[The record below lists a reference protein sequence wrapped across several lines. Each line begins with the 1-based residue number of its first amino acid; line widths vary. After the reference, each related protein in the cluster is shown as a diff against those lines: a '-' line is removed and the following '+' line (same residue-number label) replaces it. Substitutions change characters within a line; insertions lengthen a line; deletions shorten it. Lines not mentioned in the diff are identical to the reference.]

1 MLRSALPAFAA
12 SAFVGLSLSVWRLA
26 YEYSDLAILGLVP
39 LTIVLLVGSWPLN
52 IGPWRARLGVA
63 LRQGSPLSNWLTGRI
78 RTACLSTTFTFVAV
92 CLLAW
97 QSLEASAFGFL
108 TMGAVLFVSG
118 CLFSVIERQSL
129 RHFHQLR
136 AAVSASTATW
146 LAAVPTF
153 VIFASYILN
162 EAKQPGAILQASL
175 QEAVQIGLESLP
187 ERGGWIAT
195 ILAVPYGYGA
205 AKLWGVVQLREY
217 PVAGVLFSLDTALFI
232 FVLCRVAIITTIFV
246 KTNVIRG

>member
-136 AAVSASTATW
+136 AD
-146 LAAVPTF
+146 
-153 VIFASYILN
+153 
-162 EAKQPGAILQASL
+162 SL
-175 QEAVQIGLESLP
+175 SIDGHMAGSSPHLRHFRFLHP
-187 ERGGWIAT
+187 ERSKTAWSYPAGKPSGGRT
-195 ILAVPYGYGA
+195 D
-205 AKLWGVVQLREY
+205 R
-217 PVAGVLFSLDTALFI
+217 S
-232 FVLCRVAIITTIFV
+232 
-246 KTNVIRG
+246 